1 MKSQLVQISVRNT
14 SFEVKRSSRLAP
26 SWVKMTDSVTVS
38 GILCMLNLRGKLMV
52 LVGIAMLPLIFLLA
66 LESASHYS
74 LAFRT
79 IGSAR
84 EGAVQDAKHEIAITI
99 AVALLAFG
107 TAIAIVG
114 WLAELRV
121 LRPMRH
127 LAATAARLSRGELDA
142 RVDLDKIP
150 MKEMHVFGTTFNAM
164 ANSLQQLALVDGLT
178 GISNRRQFDRSIG
191 SEVVRANRMN
201 GGLALLM
208 IDVDSFKAFN
218 DHYGHDAGDG
228 CLRRIAATLRA
239 TLQRPTDLA
248 ARYGG
253 EEFAVLLPDTDEQGA
268 LVVANAIRMAVRGA
282 AIPHKHSASGI
293 VTVSIGVAALPST
306 PSADVKTLIERADRA
321 LYLAKESGRD
331 RILISDEAAK
341 AEALGDT
348 PKNESV

>member
-1 MKSQLVQISVRNT
+1 
-14 SFEVKRSSRLAP
+14 
-26 SWVKMTDSVTVS
+26 
-38 GILCMLNLRGKLMV
+38 MLNLRGKLMV
-52 LVGIAMLPLIFLLA
+52 LVGIAMLPLFCLLV
-66 LESASHYS
+66 LESASRYS

-84 EGAVQDAKHEIAITI
+84 ESAVQDARHEIAII
-99 AVALLAFG
+99 LAVALLAFG
-107 TAIAIVG
+107 IAIAVVG

-127 LAATAARLSRGELDA
+127 LATTASRLSRGELDA
-142 RVDLDKIP
+142 RVDLGKIP
-150 MKEMHVFGTTFNAM
+150 MKEMHIFATTFNGM

-268 LVVANAIRMAVRGA
+268 LVVANAIRAAVRGS
-282 AIPHKHSASGI
+282 AIPHENSASGI

-321 LYLAKESGRD
+321 LYAAKESGRD
-331 RILISDEAAK
+331 RIVVSDEAAN
-341 AEALGDT
+341 AEAFGGA
-348 PKNESV
+348 PKNENA

>member
-1 MKSQLVQISVRNT
+1 
-14 SFEVKRSSRLAP
+14 
-26 SWVKMTDSVTVS
+26 
-38 GILCMLNLRGKLMV
+38 MLNLRGKLML
-52 LVGIAMLPLIFLLA
+52 LVGSAMLPLFCLLV

-74 LAFRT
+74 LVLRT
-79 IGSAR
+79 VGLAR
-84 EGAVQDAKHEIAITI
+84 ESAVQDARREIAITLALALLAIGI
-99 AVALLAFG
+99 AVAV
-107 TAIAIVG
+107 VG

-127 LAATAARLSRGELDA
+127 LASTASRLSRGELDA

-150 MKEMHVFGTTFNAM
+150 MKEMHIFATTFNAM

-178 GISNRRQFDRSIG
+178 GISKRRQFDRSIG

-208 IDVDSFKAFN
+208 IDVDAFKSFN

-268 LVVANAIRMAVRGA
+268 LVVANAIRVAVRAA
-282 AIPHKHSASGI
+282 AIPHKYSASGV

-321 LYLAKESGRD
+321 LYVAKDSGRD
-331 RILISDEAAK
+331 RIVVSDTGAR
-341 AEALGDT
+341 AEAFGDA
-348 PKNESV
+348 PKSESA

>member
-1 MKSQLVQISVRNT
+1 
-14 SFEVKRSSRLAP
+14 
-26 SWVKMTDSVTVS
+26 
-38 GILCMLNLRGKLMV
+38 MLNLRGKLMV
-52 LVGIAMLPLIFLLA
+52 LVGIAMLPLFCLLV
-66 LESASHYS
+66 LESASRYS
-74 LAFRT
+74 LAFHT
-79 IGSAR
+79 TGLAGES
-84 EGAVQDAKHEIAITI
+84 AVQDARHEIAII
-99 AVALLAFG
+99 LAVALLAFG
-107 TAIAIVG
+107 IAISVVG

-121 LRPMRH
+121 LQPMRH
-127 LAATAARLSRGELDA
+127 LAATASRLSRGELDA

-150 MKEMHVFGTTFNAM
+150 MKEMHIFATTFNGM

-268 LVVANAIRMAVRGA
+268 LVVANAIRAAVRGS
-282 AIPHKHSASGI
+282 AIPHENSASGI

-321 LYLAKESGRD
+321 LYAAKESGRD
-331 RILISDEAAK
+331 RIVVSDEAAN
-341 AEALGDT
+341 AEAFGGA
-348 PKNESV
+348 PKNENA

>member
-1 MKSQLVQISVRNT
+1 
-14 SFEVKRSSRLAP
+14 
-26 SWVKMTDSVTVS
+26 
-38 GILCMLNLRGKLMV
+38 MLNLRGKLML
-52 LVGIAMLPLIFLLA
+52 LVGIAMLPLFSLLA

-74 LAFRT
+74 LAYRT
-79 IGSAR
+79 IGLAR
-84 EGAVQDAKHEIAITI
+84 GSAVQDARRYIAITLALAVLAIGIAI
-99 AVALLAFG
+99 AV
-107 TAIAIVG
+107 VG

-127 LAATAARLSRGELDA
+127 LASTASRLSRGELDA

-150 MKEMHVFGTTFNAM
+150 MKEMHIFATTFNAM

-228 CLRRIAATLRA
+228 CLRQIAATLRA

-268 LVVANAIRMAVRGA
+268 LVVANAIRAAVRAA
-282 AIPHKHSASGI
+282 AIPHEYSTSGV

-321 LYLAKESGRD
+321 LYAAKDSGRD
-331 RILISDEAAK
+331 RIVVSDAATQAEAFDEAR
-341 AEALGDT
+341 
-348 PKNESV
+348 KNESA